1 MSSKIVNS
9 DFKEH
14 IDNVLLNDIMSL
26 GELEKDLLI
35 KGFKV
40 SKSTLGSYA
49 KELKA
54 SENTSNMQSY
64 DVDYQNIIDSDSIVN
79 YAKRNKDNKLIIQ
92 EMYDMALKSAYK
104 VTKNATNNGK
114 VLPLNLYKSIVELQ
128 RILKGQS
135 DLS

>member
-9 DFKEH
+9 DFREY
-14 IDNVLLNDIMSL
+14 IDNALLNDVMSL
-26 GELEKDLLI
+26 GDLEKDLLK
-35 KGFKV
+35 KGFRV
-40 SKSTLGSYA
+40 SKSTLATYA

-64 DVDYQNIIDSDSIVN
+64 DVDYQNIIESDKAID
-79 YAKRNKDNKLIIQ
+79 YAKRNKDNKAIIQ

-104 VTKNATNNGK
+104 VTRNATTNGK
-114 VLPLNLYKSIVELQ
+114 VLPLNLYKSILELQ

-135 DLS
+135 ELS